1 MLSHSGCFRISSII
15 SEINSAVVFLGLVVI
30 IHLCKRISPAQ
41 HWSLHHLG
49 ASIPPSRHFFVSS
62 LSSALPIAGSV
73 VKDGKKTTVVALT
86 CRWRSRPQHQEQPF
100 RPSET
105 RTTCASHLAPWL
117 RFHATRC
124 MRALASRTRP
134 GTPLTAPPTRSGRQR
149 SGSVREGGVS

>member
-73 VKDGKKTTVVALT
+73 VKDGKKDYLG
-86 CRWRSRPQHQEQPF
+86 EEDDE
-100 RPSET
+100 SEPEPEPYH
-105 RTTCASHLAPWL
+105 RGDLGEHERHLAP
-117 RFHATRC
+117 RT
-124 MRALASRTRP
+124 LAAAIGARP
-134 GTPLTAPPTRSGRQR
+134 
-149 SGSVREGGVS
+149 